1 MKKKILAFLIL
12 LTISAVGIVVIGA
25 EKDKEKPNIAVE
37 HEDSPA
43 DIQIAALDT
52 KNASIDNKDFN
63 DDDNCFN
70 AIEHASEANKH
81 LFIFFYEND
90 SEQTRTIRKTFE
102 SAMKK
107 IADDAQW
114 VAVDRNS
121 PSEKEIVEKFQVQTA
136 PMPLVIALAPNGA
149 VTGGFLGQEMN
160 EEKLQG
166 SLASPC
172 MQKCLKALQ
181 ERKLV
186 FLCAQNKDT
195 KFNVAAMR
203 GVNGFKSDPQ
213 FVKFTE
219 IITIDPA
226 DEAEKKFIKQLKI
239 DSEPDEAI
247 TAFMAP
253 PGMIIGKFEGATNKD
268 MLLATLQRAM
278 ASCGTGCGPRG
289 CAP

>member
-1 MKKKILAFLIL
+1 MKKKILAFVIL

-37 HEDSPA
+37 HKDSPA
-43 DIQIAALDT
+43 DIQIAALGT

-63 DDDNCFN
+63 DGNGFA
-70 AIEHASEANKH
+70 AIQLASQANKY
-81 LFIFFYEND
+81 LFVFFYEND
-90 SEQTRTIRKTFE
+90 SEQTRTIRKTFKA
-102 SAMKK
+102 AMNK
-107 IADDAQW
+107 IANDAQW

-121 PSEKEIVEKFQVQTA
+121 PSEKKIVQKFQVQTD

-160 EEKLQG
+160 EEKLQD

-203 GVNGFKSDPQ
+203 GVNSFKSDPQ
-213 FVKFTE
+213 FAQFTE

-226 DEAEKKFIKQLKI
+226 DAAEKKFIKQLKI
-239 DSEPDEAI
+239 DSEPVEAI

-278 ASCGTGCGPRG
+278 ASCGPVCGPRG
-289 CAP
+289 CP

>member
-1 MKKKILAFLIL
+1 MKKKILAFVIL

-37 HEDSPA
+37 HKDSPA
-43 DIQIAALDT
+43 DIQIAALGT

-63 DDDNCFN
+63 DGNGFA
-70 AIEHASEANKH
+70 AIQLASQANKY
-81 LFIFFYEND
+81 LFVFFYEND
-90 SEQTRTIRKTFE
+90 SEQTRTIRKTFKA
-102 SAMKK
+102 AMNK
-107 IADDAQW
+107 IANDAQW

-121 PSEKEIVEKFQVQTA
+121 PSEKKIVEKFQVQTA

-160 EEKLQG
+160 EEKLQD

-203 GVNGFKSDPQ
+203 GVNSFKSDPQ
-213 FVKFTE
+213 FAQFTE

-226 DEAEKKFIKQLKI
+226 DAAEKKFIKQLKI
-239 DSEPDEAI
+239 DSEPVEAI

-253 PGMIIGKFEGATNKD
+253 PGMIIGKFEGATDKD

-289 CAP
+289 CP

>member
-1 MKKKILAFLIL
+1 MKKKIFAFLIL

-25 EKDKEKPNIAVE
+25 EKDKEKPNIAFE
-37 HEDSPA
+37 HKDSPA
-43 DIQIAALDT
+43 DIQIAALST
-52 KNASIDNKDFN
+52 KNASTGMKDFN
-63 DDDNCFN
+63 DGNGFT
-70 AIEHASEANKH
+70 AIEHASQANKH

-90 SEQTRTIRKTFE
+90 SGKTRTIRKTFE
-102 SAMKK
+102 SAMSL
-107 IADDAQW
+107 ISNDAQW

-121 PSEKEIVEKFQVQTA
+121 PSEKGIVEKFRVQTA
-136 PMPLVIALAPNGA
+136 PMPLVLALAPNGA

-160 EEKLQG
+160 EEKLHS

-203 GVNGFKSDPQ
+203 GVNDFKSDPQ
-213 FVKFTE
+213 FAQFTE

-226 DEAEKKFIKQLKI
+226 DAAEKKFIKQLKI

-253 PGMIIGKFEGATNKD
+253 PGMVIGKFEGSTDKD

-289 CAP
+289 CP